1 MSAIRHKTLWFVV
14 FLLGCALTADAAD
27 PQVDS
32 LYKTAEELRTK
43 YADDLEQLAKWC
55 QSRGLTDQAGKTR
68 GALGPNDPYKLY
80 LPVLPEQVGPPK
92 LPNDAP
98 VDVTQWNE
106 KFNKLRREHA
116 VELFTLAR
124 RAVRR
129 RPSLAYMF
137 ALWAI
142 HADPDNEPARRL
154 FGYQEYHN
162 RWCTFYQIRQFRAGK
177 VWHERFGWLPKSH
190 VRRYEHRRRY
200 TDGRW
205 ISAEEDARLHKDI
218 RSGWNV
224 QTEHYTI
231 RTNHSIETAV
241 QLGVKLERLYRI
253 WSQIFIR
260 YYASEEY
267 VIGLFDGRGRTRR
280 IELPRL
286 SVVFFRDREDYNH
299 TLQAAM
305 PNIGKSI
312 GFYLERTRT
321 AYFFAGKDYADR
333 TLYHEATH
341 QLFHQSRRVA
351 PSVGG
356 KANFWIV
363 EGIAM
368 YMESLR
374 QEDGYY
380 VLGGFDDQR
389 MHAARVRL
397 LRDDFYI
404 PLEEFT
410 TYGMERIQSDPRIA
424 TLYSQAAGLAN
435 FLVYYDGGRY
445 RDALVAYLS
454 AVYAGR
460 DTPGTLA
467 ELTGSSYREL
477 DKQYRRFM
485 ESSRR

>member
-1 MSAIRHKTLWFVV
+1 MSAIRYKTPLIIV
-14 FLLGCALTADAAD
+14 FLLGCALPAEAAD

-32 LYKTAEELRTK
+32 FYKAAEELRAK

-55 QSRGLTDQAGKTR
+55 QSHGLTDQAGQTR
-68 GALGPNDPYKLY
+68 RALGPNDPYKLY
-80 LPVLPEQVGPPK
+80 IPVLPEKVGPPK

-98 VDVTQWNE
+98 ADVAQWNE

-116 VELFTLAR
+116 AELFDLAR

-129 RPSLAYMF
+129 CPSLAYMF
-137 ALWAI
+137 ALSAI

-154 FGYQEYHN
+154 FGYQKYHN
-162 RWCTFYQIRQFRAGK
+162 RWCTFYQIRQLRSDK

-190 VRRYEHRRRY
+190 VRRYEQEQRY

-205 ISAEEDARLHKDI
+205 ISADEDAREHRNI
-218 RSGWNV
+218 RSGWDV
-224 QTEHYTI
+224 RTEHYTI

-241 QLGVKLERLYRI
+241 QLGEKLERLYRI

-260 YYASEEY
+260 YYASEAY

-280 IELPRL
+280 TELPRL
-286 SVVFFRDREDYNH
+286 SVVFFRDREDYNR

-321 AYFFAGKDYADR
+321 AYFFAGEDYADR

-351 PSVGG
+351 PGVGG
-356 KANFWIV
+356 RSNFWIV

-374 QEDGYY
+374 QQDGYY
-380 VLGGFDDQR
+380 VLGGFDDVR
-389 MHAARVRL
+389 MHAAQVRL
-397 LRDDFYI
+397 LRDDFYV

-410 TYGMERIQSDPRIA
+410 TYGMKRIQSDPRIA

-454 AVYAGR
+454 AVYTGR

-467 ELTGSSYREL
+467 ELTGAGYREL
-477 DKQYRRFM
+477 DKQYRQFM
-485 ESSRR
+485 EF